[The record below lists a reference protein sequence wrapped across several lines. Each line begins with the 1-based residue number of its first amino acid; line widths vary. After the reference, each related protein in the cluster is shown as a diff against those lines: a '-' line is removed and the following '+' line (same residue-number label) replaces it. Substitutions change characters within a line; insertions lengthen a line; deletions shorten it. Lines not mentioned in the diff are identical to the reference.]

1 MSCAVTVAG
10 LARVKNEADVI
21 EAFVRHHTA
30 LLDHVVVVDNASA
43 DGTRNI
49 LDALVEEGL
58 PITVLDDAT
67 FVYRQSEIM
76 TFLTRAAFAE
86 LGCERLFLLDADEF
100 LIADAGRTLDRGA
113 LDAALGRLAWET
125 HGTVPW
131 VTYVPT
137 GADDPE
143 QTEPLSR
150 IVHRRVREAVVHQ
163 KLAVSASFLRDPDA
177 VVEQGNHAVSGRP
190 SAATADALPGVALA
204 HFPARSMQQ
213 LASKVLVGWNA
224 YLAMGYGDAGL
235 AKQWQYAYE
244 AVMQRGG
251 MSAQMYLKL
260 AAGYP
265 GEPIDPSAVKVVRAP
280 FPAPALRYAHLRVP
294 DPTVVVAKA
303 LEQLSRQFAAATA
316 AYAER
321 AKNGTVPRRTP
332 KPWSG
337 GSTASTAG

>member
-1 MSCAVTVAG
+1 MSRAVTVAG

-21 EAFVRHHTA
+21 EVFVRHHTA
-30 LLDHVVVVDNASA
+30 LLDHLVIVDNASA
-43 DGTRNI
+43 DGTRDI

-58 PITVLDDAT
+58 PVTVLDDAT

-76 TFLTRAAFAE
+76 TFLTRAAFVE

-100 LIADAGRTLDRGA
+100 LIADAGCPLDRGA
-113 LDAALGRLAWET
+113 LDAALECLARET

-131 VTYVPT
+131 MTYVPT
-137 GADDPE
+137 PADDPE

-150 IVHRRVREAVVHQ
+150 IVHRRVRESVVHR

-190 SAATADALPGVALA
+190 PAAMAAALPGVALA
-204 HFPARSMQQ
+204 HFPARSREQ
-213 LASKVLVGWNA
+213 LTSKVLVGWNA
-224 YLAMGYGDAGL
+224 YLAMGYGDSDL
-235 AKQWQYAYE
+235 AKQWRFAYE
-244 AVMQRGG
+244 AVMRGGG
-251 MSAQMYLKL
+251 MSAQMYLSL

-265 GEPIDPSAVKVVRAP
+265 GEPIDPSAVMLVRAP
-280 FPAPALRYAHLRVP
+280 FAAPAIRYAHLRLA

-303 LEQLSRQFAAATA
+303 LEQLSRQFAAAGA
-316 AYAER
+316 ARAER